1 MKHRDYRKLP
11 PRNQRGAALMV
22 SLVFLVIM
30 TIIGI
35 ASMNTAVMEN
45 LMAANSQFQV
55 SALSNAEFII
65 GSAEDDIETIV
76 SDASALAF
84 ETSDDHY
91 YLADD
96 VEPAVNDWTFQ
107 HASTTLGS
115 YIIEYAGKH
124 PIPGESAEMGAGT
137 AGSFVYL
144 FLVSAQNV
152 ASKGARRNVQ
162 TVYVTENAP

>member
-1 MKHRDYRKLP
+1 MKQHDCRNSPL
-11 PRNQRGAALMV
+11 RNQSGSALMV

-45 LMAANSQFQV
+45 VMASNSQFQA
-55 SALSNAEFII
+55 SSLANAEFII
-65 GSAEDDIETIV
+65 GSGEDDIETIV
-76 SDASALAF
+76 ADAQALAF

-96 VEPAVNDWTFQ
+96 VDPAVNDWTFK
-107 HASTTLGS
+107 HATTTLGS
-115 YIIEYAGKH
+115 YVVEYAGKH

-144 FLVSAQNV
+144 FLVSAQSEAN
-152 ASKGARRNVQ
+152 KGARRNVQ
-162 TVYVTENAP
+162 TVYVTQNAP